1 MLIPQM
7 ILGRSRALLL
17 ECAVADGLVTPEIA
31 VRSTLHTL
39 YLFHLCASF
48 VQKLTP
54 TYPKRLRPLLLGP
67 QFQHLLKLPYPR
79 VSKNLRILLANPDFG
94 SNRLMVKV

>member
-7 ILGRSRALLL
+7 ILGRSRVWLL
-17 ECAVADGLVTPEIA
+17 ECAAADGRVTPEIA

-39 YLFHLCASF
+39 YFFHLCASF

-54 TYPKRLRPLLLGP
+54 TYLKRPRPLLLEP
-67 QFQHLLKLPYPR
+67 QLQHLLKLP
-79 VSKNLRILLANPDFG
+79 IH
-94 SNRLMVKV
+94 

>member
-67 QFQHLLKLPYPR
+67 QFQHLLKLPYPL
-79 VSKNLRILLANPDFG
+79 VSKTLP
-94 SNRLMVKV
+94 